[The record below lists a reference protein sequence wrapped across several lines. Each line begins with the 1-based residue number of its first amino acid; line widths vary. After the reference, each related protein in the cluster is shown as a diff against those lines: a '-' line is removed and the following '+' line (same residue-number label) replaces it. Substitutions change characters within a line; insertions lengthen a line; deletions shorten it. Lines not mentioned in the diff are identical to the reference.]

1 MRPFIGKIFLYRN
14 ERAYSN
20 FLSQG
25 YSNRLESETALKF
38 G

>member
-1 MRPFIGKIFLYRN
+1 MRPFIGKIFLYRS

-20 FLSQG
+20 FLSLD